1 MCRVDRLNASTASAF
16 NVPSHVSRKF
26 RRTIARASGSPPSET
41 ILEIDMRMIVLV
53 FTLIALAAPSHAA
66 PRTKAADDGASQEK
80 MCRDMVGKEQPEG
93 EGRGG
98 VGRLQAQRHGEC
110 MMGTPQ

>member
-1 MCRVDRLNASTASAF
+1 
-16 NVPSHVSRKF
+16 
-26 RRTIARASGSPPSET
+26 
-41 ILEIDMRMIVLV
+41 MRMIVLV

-66 PRTKAADDGASQEK
+66 PRTKAGDDGASREK
-80 MCRDMVGKEQPEG
+80 VCRDMVGKEVGEG

-98 VGRLQAQRHGEC
+98 QGRLQAQRFGEC